1 MDFARKRNTTS
12 GVRLQPLERE
22 PASNKI
28 KEKMKQKKGNKS
40 AKEIGIRRLQLDKL
54 RHPESIDHEYLA
66 DIDDFDDQSSN
77 DEGFGSAIDSSGGFT
92 NVSDSFLFL
101 SKLPTMFEDSEENEK
116 LRSDKDENF
125 YKIWGYQDDAL
136 KFEVNFG
143 LNMNSRINNLNY
155 Y

>member
-1 MDFARKRNTTS
+1 MNFTRKRNTTS
-12 GVRLQPLERE
+12 GVRLQPLERY
-22 PASNKI
+22 PTNTKT
-28 KEKMKQKKGNKS
+28 KEKMKQKIGNNS
-40 AKEIGIRRLQLDKL
+40 TKEIKISRLQLNKL

-116 LRSDKDENF
+116 LRSDKDENI
-125 YKIWGYQDDAL
+125 YQIWGYQDDAL
-136 KFEVNFG
+136 KFEVNFC
-143 LNMNSRINNLNY
+143 LIVNSRIYNLNSY
-155 Y
+155 